1 MKKNSLI
8 FGLIVFLCSI
18 LLGTAGITAQ
28 AAEEEDD
35 DGGAFVIEAQVQ
47 PSDDPVFQIQLTVA
61 NLGGDWEGIVRLR
74 LDNGYVASGG
84 CVYDTVLS
92 LPQGSTKQFAV
103 KMPKD
108 GIDRTDGIVAVT
120 LLDQK
125 SRTVAKKDFPKLLQ
139 NRADGLSMGIL
150 SDEYASLTYLDMGGN
165 EIYFVDR
172 NRPIKLVQLNQD
184 SLTQTLDTLTYL
196 VIDSYD
202 TKSLTDEEEASI
214 ERWVDSGGILI
225 VGTGTNAEKT
235 LGGLDFLGIQYRE
248 TKEINRDLYTWDYYM
263 DVSQLSWVELE
274 DAGDVFDGRYATG
287 ISLSGS
293 WGNGS
298 VNVLPCAL
306 TELGKLG
313 ADAYDRSDEEENT
326 YYETTQESLVETILN
341 NASDYADLSYRSG
354 DVYYETDYNMQRI
367 FPSLGKGS
375 NRLQFGGL
383 KLLVVLYVVFVGPV
397 LYLILRAMKKRDLYW
412 IAVPAATLVG
422 IFLVY
427 WAGRGFEV
435 SSTNV
440 YSVTVENLSE
450 NKNAITYLR
459 CYDAGHKEWSL
470 QMAEGYTYAGAL
482 SNRYYYSY
490 DDGNESDYYHR
501 IQKEGDR
508 LFVGLN
514 PEVGFEDGY
523 FMAGTPKT
531 TASGTISWDGNK
543 TVTNETEWDFSY
555 FAVIT
560 DNDMLIYR
568 DLPAGQSVRLD
579 ENKCE
584 YRDSV
589 STSNYY
595 TGSSSYTPAE
605 TYFYGYLRDSLRA
618 EEKEDIDVKAALGMG
633 ISKACFNMGSDKV
646 IIVGVVEDWN
656 KTVDDNCSETS
667 YGCLYTV
674 MEE

>member
-235 LGGLDFLGIQYRE
+235 LGGLDFLGIQYKE
-248 TKEINRDLYTWDYYM
+248 TKEIN
-263 DVSQLSWVELE
+263 S
-274 DAGDVFDGRYATG
+274 F
-287 ISLSGS
+287 
-293 WGNGS
+293 
-298 VNVLPCAL
+298 
-306 TELGKLG
+306 
-313 ADAYDRSDEEENT
+313 
-326 YYETTQESLVETILN
+326 
-341 NASDYADLSYRSG
+341 
-354 DVYYETDYNMQRI
+354 
-367 FPSLGKGS
+367 
-375 NRLQFGGL
+375 
-383 KLLVVLYVVFVGPV
+383 
-397 LYLILRAMKKRDLYW
+397 
-412 IAVPAATLVG
+412 
-422 IFLVY
+422 
-427 WAGRGFEV
+427 
-435 SSTNV
+435 
-440 YSVTVENLSE
+440 
-450 NKNAITYLR
+450 
-459 CYDAGHKEWSL
+459 
-470 QMAEGYTYAGAL
+470 
-482 SNRYYYSY
+482 
-490 DDGNESDYYHR
+490 
-501 IQKEGDR
+501 
-508 LFVGLN
+508 
-514 PEVGFEDGY
+514 
-523 FMAGTPKT
+523 
-531 TASGTISWDGNK
+531 
-543 TVTNETEWDFSY
+543 
-555 FAVIT
+555 
-560 DNDMLIYR
+560 
-568 DLPAGQSVRLD
+568 
-579 ENKCE
+579 
-584 YRDSV
+584 
-589 STSNYY
+589 
-595 TGSSSYTPAE
+595 
-605 TYFYGYLRDSLRA
+605 
-618 EEKEDIDVKAALGMG
+618 
-633 ISKACFNMGSDKV
+633 
-646 IIVGVVEDWN
+646 
-656 KTVDDNCSETS
+656 
-667 YGCLYTV
+667 
-674 MEE
+674 